1 MSTLAIIG
9 FVMVCVFMYLI
20 MSKRLSA
27 MNALILVPLLFGI
40 GLGLAGMAPLG
51 KLGSMVMDGIRK
63 AAPTGIM
70 IMFAILYFGTM
81 IDAGLFDPLI
91 NKILKVTHGDPLKV
105 IVGTALLA
113 GIVSLDGDGATTYM
127 IVTSAMLA
135 VHKRIGI
142 NPIILPTVA
151 IMQNGVM
158 NILPW
163 GGPTGR
169 VMSALGLDAS
179 QVFVPMIPG
188 MVVGTIWVMFWA
200 YLLGMKER
208 ARLGTVTMAE
218 AAAAQEYVVELD
230 EDSAKLKRPHLF
242 WANLGLTAL
251 LMAAL
256 VSDKFP
262 LAVLFMVGTALALMI
277 NYPNLKTQ
285 QELIMKHG
293 MNAIPTVSLVV
304 SAGVLMGIMSG
315 TKMVD
320 AMANSLTSSIPASMG
335 SHIALITALA
345 GLPFDYFL
353 SNDAF
358 YFGIVPILAK
368 TAANYGIGAAEIA
381 RASLIAQ
388 GCHLL
393 SPLVASTYLLCGMSG
408 VTLGDL
414 TKSALLPSIGTSLV
428 MLATALAL
436 GLFPI

>member
-1 MSTLAIIG
+1 MSTLSIVG
-9 FVMVCVFMYLI
+9 FLMVIVFMYLI
-20 MSKRLSA
+20 MAKKLSA
-27 MNALILVPLLFGI
+27 MSALTLVPIAVGI
-40 GLGLAGMAPLG
+40 GLAVFGMAPMA
-51 KLGSMVMDGIRK
+51 KLGAMCMDGVRR

-105 IVGTALLA
+105 VVGTALLA
-113 GIVSLDGDGATTYM
+113 GVVSLDGDGATTYM
-127 IVTSAMLA
+127 IVTSSMMA

-142 NPIILPTVA
+142 NPVILPTVA

-158 NILPW
+158 NIIPW

-169 VMSALGLDAS
+169 VLSALSLESA
-179 QVFVPMIPG
+179 QVFNPLIPG
-188 MVVGTIWVMFWA
+188 MVVGTIWVMIYA
-200 YLLGMKER
+200 YILGQKER
-208 ARLGTVTMAE
+208 KRLGRVTMEDAVGK
-218 AAAAQEYVVELD
+218 EYVLELD
-230 EDSAKLKRPHLF
+230 EESRNLKRPNLF
-242 WANLGLTAL
+242 WINLGLTCL
-251 LMAAL
+251 LMVGLISDL
-256 VSDKFP
+256 VP

-277 NYPNLKTQ
+277 NYPKISDQ
-285 QELIMKHG
+285 QDRVMKHG
-293 MNAIPTVSLVV
+293 MNAIPTVSLVIT
-304 SAGVLMGIMSG
+304 AGCLMGIMAG

-320 AMANSLTSSIPASMG
+320 AMALTLTTSIPTSMG

-358 YFGIVPILAK
+358 YFGIMPVLAK
-368 TAANYGIGAAEIA
+368 TAATYGIGAAEMA

-408 VTLGDL
+408 VSLGDL

-428 MLATALAL
+428 MLATALVL
-436 GLFPI
+436 GIFPF